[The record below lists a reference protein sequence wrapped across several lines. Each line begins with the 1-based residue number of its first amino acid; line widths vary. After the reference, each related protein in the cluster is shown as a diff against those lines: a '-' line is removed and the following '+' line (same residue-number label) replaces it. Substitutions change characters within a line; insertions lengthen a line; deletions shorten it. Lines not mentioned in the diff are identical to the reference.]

1 VAETCRQPNKT
12 DTKTVVFRRTYSL
25 LKSYASDVIC
35 DHKLR
40 QFRILGDTHVG
51 KWKVSHSKN
60 FSLLMS
66 GFFGRSNRFL
76 ALLT

>member
-40 QFRILGDTHVG
+40 EFRILGGHTC
-51 KWKVSHSKN
+51 SKMESE
-60 FSLLMS
+60 SLQK
-66 GFFGRSNRFL
+66 FL
-76 ALLT
+76 TAYVWFLCTF